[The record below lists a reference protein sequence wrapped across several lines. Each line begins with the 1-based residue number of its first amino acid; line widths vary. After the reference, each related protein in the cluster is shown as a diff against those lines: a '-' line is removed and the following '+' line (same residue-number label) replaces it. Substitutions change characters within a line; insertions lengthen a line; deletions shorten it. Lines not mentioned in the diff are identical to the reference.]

1 MKLLTELALRRSSV
15 TVLIIILLLVGGVF
29 TYRSLQVELFPEI
42 EFPLVT
48 ISTFYPSANPEAV
61 ARDVT
66 APIEAAISGVNGIDS
81 IQSVSSENRSLVL
94 AEFEFG
100 VDMEEAEST
109 ISGNVGRVF
118 FPDGVKEP
126 IVGRIDPEA
135 FPVLQVS
142 LLGDREMTELQRLM
156 DSLVLP
162 AVVGIDGVFNAQVT
176 GRTEPRVVVTLD
188 AERLSEHGI
197 SRAQVSKALSESN
210 VALPAGAVSAGGQI
224 VPVRTS
230 SGYGS
235 VEEMRNLVVGLSGRP
250 GDPAA
255 TPVLLSDV
263 ADVTETGGIP
273 TSISRTNGKPS
284 LGLNIVKEPDANT
297 VDVTSAVIEAL
308 DDVSGLPP
316 GVEIVLISNDGPAIQ
331 RQVDTLQRE
340 AILGFIFAVVV
351 VFAFLI
357 SRRPTLAR
365 GMLLSLRPTI
375 VIGLSIPL
383 SIFTG
388 IVLMG
393 LNGMNLNFMTLG
405 GLAISVGR
413 VVDDSIVVLENVYRH
428 IQRGQDR
435 KRVVLEATVEV
446 GPAIIASTLTTMVV
460 FAPLAFLQGLVGA
473 FFLPFALTVCF
484 ALAASLLVA
493 LTAVPVLGAALVR
506 PGDIAESEEDQ
517 ETGEPQ
523 TWMQRAYIPALLW
536 ALRHKVLTLVAA
548 AALTVGSLGL
558 TLFIPVTLFPSGGER
573 FLTIEAALPPGS
585 SVEQTFAQ
593 VGRVEGVLERLSAE
607 GAVEVYQ
614 TTVGSPENSVGP
626 GSGIGGLN
634 RALIFVRLSDDAPE
648 DLADQLRNSLPVPD
662 EGTISV
668 NEQVSGP
675 PTSGLELSITGA
687 DYGAISDVTR
697 DLVEEL
703 STIEGIVN
711 ISSDVTEARDQVE
724 IDVDPA
730 AAATVGLTAREVAFQ
745 VNQTLVG
752 RAVTEVEIGGRPTS
766 VVLRG
771 GSVDGI
777 EALRGL
783 KIEGPAGSAPLG
795 ELAEVG
801 VKEAPVTISR
811 SDGRRSARISGA
823 LTAEDARAVGLE
835 VQAKV
840 DAIDLPPGV
849 EVTTGGIFQQI
860 AEGFEDI
867 FLAMGAG
874 VILVYLVMVASLGSL
889 RNPFIIVMSLPL
901 ALIGVLASLAI
912 TGRTLGLPAMMGVL
926 LLIGIVVTNAIVLIA
941 FVQQLRERG
950 MGVHEALVHGG
961 RVRLRPILM
970 TAFTTSFALLPLAA
984 FVGSEGGIIGAEL
997 ATVVIGGL
1005 ISSSFLTLIV
1015 VPVVYTLVHES
1026 IPGLFGRLGRRLG
1039 SAPDPA

>member
-15 TVLIIILLLVGGVF
+15 TVLVIILLLAGGIF

-66 APIEAAISGVNGIDS
+66 APIEAAISGVNGIAS
-81 IQSVSSENRSLVL
+81 VRSVSSENRSLVL

-100 VDMEEAEST
+100 VDMAEAEST
-109 ISGNVGRVF
+109 ISSNVGRVA
-118 FPDGVKEP
+118 FPDGVREP
-126 IVGRIDPEA
+126 TVGRIDPEA

-142 LLGDREMTELQRLM
+142 LLGDREMSELQRLM
-156 DSLVLP
+156 DSVVLP
-162 AVVGIDGVFNAQVT
+162 AVAGIEGVFRVEVT

-188 AERLSEHGI
+188 SERLAEQGV
-197 SRAQVSKALSESN
+197 SRAQVSRALSESN

-230 SGYGS
+230 SGYSS

-255 TPVLLSDV
+255 APVLLSDV
-263 ADVTETGGIP
+263 ADVVETGGIP
-273 TSISRTNGKPS
+273 TSIARTNGKPS
-284 LGLNIVKEPDANT
+284 LGLNIIKEPDANT
-297 VDVTSAVIEAL
+297 IDVTSAVIEAP
-308 DDVSGLPP
+308 DDLSGLPP
-316 GVEIVLISNDGPAIQ
+316 GVEIVVISNNGPAIQ

-388 IVLMG
+388 ILLMG

-428 IQRGQDR
+428 IQRGQNR
-435 KRVVLEATVEV
+435 MQAVLEATVEV
-446 GPAIIASTLTTMVV
+446 GPAIIASTLTTIVV
-460 FAPLAFLQGLVGA
+460 FMPLVFLQGLVGA

-506 PGDIAESEEDQ
+506 PGDIEESEEDQ

-523 TWMQRAYIPALLW
+523 TWMQRAYIPALVW
-536 ALRHKVLTLVAA
+536 ALRHKAITLIAA
-548 AALTVGSLGL
+548 VVVTVGSLGL
-558 TLFIPVTLFPSGGER
+558 MAFIPVTLFPSGSER
-573 FLTIEAALPPGS
+573 FITIEAALPPGS
-585 SVEQTFAQ
+585 SVQQTFEQ
-593 VGRVEGVLERLSAE
+593 VGRVEGVIQGLSDE
-607 GAVEVYQ
+607 GSVEVYQ

-626 GSGIGGLN
+626 GAGIGGLN
-634 RALIFVRLSDDAPE
+634 RALVFVRLSEDAPD
-648 DLADQLRNSLPVPD
+648 DLADQLRGSLPVP
-662 EGTISV
+662 EGGTLSV
-668 NEQVSGP
+668 NEVASGP
-675 PTSGLELSITGA
+675 PTSGLELGITGA
-687 DYGAISDVTR
+687 DYEAISDVTR
-697 DLVEEL
+697 QLVDEV
-703 STIEGIVN
+703 STIDGIVN
-711 ISSDVTEARDQVE
+711 VTSDVTEARDQVE

-730 AAATVGLTAREVAFQ
+730 AAATIGLTAREVALQ
-745 VNQTLVG
+745 VSQTLTG
-752 RAVTEVEIGGRPTS
+752 RAVTEVQVGGRPTS

-771 GSVDGI
+771 DSVDGI
-777 EALRGL
+777 EALREL
-783 KIEGPAGSAPLG
+783 QIDGPAGSAALG

-801 VKEAPVTISR
+801 VKKGPVTISR
-811 SDGRRSARISGA
+811 SDGQRSARITGA
-823 LTAEDARAVGLE
+823 LTAEDARAIGIE

-849 EVTTGGIFQQI
+849 KVTTGGIFQQI

-867 FLAMGAG
+867 FIAMATG
-874 VILVYLVMVASLGSL
+874 VVLVYLVMVASLGSL

-950 MGVHEALVHGG
+950 MGVHEALIQGG

-984 FVGSEGGIIGAEL
+984 FVGTEGGIIGAEL

-1026 IPGLFGRLGRRLG
+1026 IPGAFRRLMRRG
-1039 SAPDPA
+1039 DVSPEPA

>member
-118 FPDGVKEP
+118 FPDGVQEP

-162 AVVGIDGVFNAQVT
+162 AVVGIDGVFNVEVT

-188 AERLSEHGI
+188 AERLAEHGI
-197 SRAQVSKALSESN
+197 SRAQVSRALSESN

-255 TPVLLSDV
+255 LPVLLSDV

-675 PTSGLELSITGA
+675 PTSGLELSITGT

-777 EALRGL
+777 EALRAL
-783 KIEGPAGSAPLG
+783 EIQGPAGSAPLG

-801 VKEAPVTISR
+801 VKEGPVTISR
-811 SDGRRSARISGA
+811 SDGRRSASISGA
-823 LTAEDARAVGLE
+823 LTAEDTRAIGLE

-849 EVTTGGIFQQI
+849 KVTTGGVFQQI

-867 FLAMGAG
+867 FLAMGTG

-950 MGVHEALVHGG
+950 MGVHESLVHGG

-1015 VPVVYTLVHES
+1015 VPVVYTLMHES
-1026 IPGLFGRLGRRLG
+1026 IPGLFGRLRPGH
-1039 SAPDPA
+1039 

>member
-15 TVLIIILLLVGGVF
+15 TVLIIILLLIGGVF

-48 ISTFYPSANPEAV
+48 VSTFYPSANPEAV
-61 ARDVT
+61 DRDVT
-66 APIEAAISGVNGIDS
+66 APIEAAISGVNGIDT
-81 IQSVSSENRSLVL
+81 IRSVSSENRSLVL

-100 VDMEEAEST
+100 VDMEEAERT
-109 ISGNVGRVF
+109 ISGNVGRVA
-118 FPDGVKEP
+118 FPDGIQEP
-126 IVGRIDPEA
+126 IVGRIDPNA

-142 LLGDREMTELQRLM
+142 LLGDLEMTELQRLM

-162 AVVGIDGVFNAQVT
+162 AVVGIDGVFNVQVT

-188 AERLSEHGI
+188 PERLAEHEL
-197 SRAQVSKALSESN
+197 SRAQVSRVLSESN

-224 VPVRTS
+224 VPVRAS

-235 VEEMRNLVVGLSGRP
+235 VEEIRSLVVGLSGRP

-255 TPVLLSDV
+255 APVLLSEV
-263 ADVTETGGIP
+263 ADVTETDGIP

-284 LGLNIVKEPDANT
+284 LGLNIIKEPDANT

-316 GVEIVLISNDGPAIQ
+316 SVEIVLISNDGPAIQ

-340 AILGFIFAVVV
+340 AILGFLFAVVV

-506 PGDIAESEEDQ
+506 PGDIAESEED
-517 ETGEPQ
+517 EVTGEPQ
-523 TWMQRAYIPALLW
+523 TWMQRAYIPALVW
-536 ALRHKVLTLVAA
+536 ALRHKVLTLAAA
-548 AALTVGSLGL
+548 AALTIGSLGL

-593 VGRVEGVLERLSAE
+593 VGRVESVLQGLSDE

-614 TTVGSPENSVGP
+614 TTVGSPENSFGP
-626 GSGIGGLN
+626 GSGVGGLN
-634 RALIFVRLSDDAPE
+634 QAQIFVRLSDDAPE
-648 DLADQLRNSLPVPD
+648 DLADQLRNDLPVPD
-662 EGTISV
+662 GGTISIS
-668 NEQVSGP
+668 ELASGP
-675 PTSGLELSITGA
+675 PSSGLELSITGA
-687 DYGAISDVTR
+687 DYGAISGVTR
-697 DLVEEL
+697 QLVEEL
-703 STIEGIVN
+703 STIEGVVN
-711 ISSDVTEARDQVE
+711 VSSDVTEARDQVE
-724 IDVDPA
+724 VDIDPA
-730 AAATVGLTAREVAFQ
+730 AAAALGLTAREVAFQ
-745 VNQTLVG
+745 VSQTLVG
-752 RAVTEVEIGGRPTS
+752 RAVTEVQIGGRPTS

-777 EALRGL
+777 EALRDL
-783 KIEGPAGSAPLG
+783 QIEGPAGSAPLG

-801 VKEAPVTISR
+801 VKEGPVTISR
-811 SDGRRSARISGA
+811 SDGRRSASISGA
-823 LTAEDARAVGLE
+823 LTAEDTRAIGLE

-840 DAIDLPPGV
+840 DAINLPPGV
-849 EVTTGGIFQQI
+849 KVTTGGVFQQI

-867 FLAMGAG
+867 FLAMGTG

-950 MGVHEALVHGG
+950 MGVHEALVLGG

-984 FVGSEGGIIGAEL
+984 FAGSEGGIIGAEL

-1015 VPVVYTLVHES
+1015 VPVVYTLMHES
-1026 IPGLFGRLGRRLG
+1026 IPGLFGRLGRR
-1039 SAPDPA
+1039 SRVSPDLA

>member
-118 FPDGVKEP
+118 FPDGVQEP

-162 AVVGIDGVFNAQVT
+162 AVVGIDGVFNVEVT

-188 AERLSEHGI
+188 AERLAEHGI
-197 SRAQVSKALSESN
+197 SRAQVSRALSESN

-393 LNGMNLNFMTLG
+393 LNGMSLNFMTLG

-607 GAVEVYQ
+607 GTVEVYQ

-675 PTSGLELSITGA
+675 PSSGLELSITGA

-697 DLVEEL
+697 QLVEEL

-783 KIEGPAGSAPLG
+783 EIQGPAGSAPLG

-835 VQAKV
+835 VQARV

-1026 IPGLFGRLGRRLG
+1026 IPGLFGRLRPGH
-1039 SAPDPA
+1039 

>member
-81 IQSVSSENRSLVL
+81 IQSVSSENRSVVL

-118 FPDGVKEP
+118 FPDGVQEP

-162 AVVGIDGVFNAQVT
+162 AVVGIDGVFNVEVT

-188 AERLSEHGI
+188 AERLAEHGI
-197 SRAQVSKALSESN
+197 SRAQVSRALSESN

-255 TPVLLSDV
+255 LPVLLSDV

-435 KRVVLEATVEV
+435 KQVVLEATVEV

-523 TWMQRAYIPALLW
+523 TWMQRAYIPALVW
-536 ALRHKVLTLVAA
+536 ALRHKAVTLAGA
-548 AALTVGSLGL
+548 AALTIGSLGL
-558 TLFIPVTLFPSGGER
+558 TLFIPITLFPSGGER

-585 SVEQTFAQ
+585 SVGQTFEQ
-593 VGRVEGVLERLSAE
+593 VGRVESVLQGLSDE

-614 TTVGSPENSVGP
+614 TTVGSPENSFGP
-626 GSGIGGLN
+626 GSGVGGLN
-634 RALIFVRLSDDAPE
+634 QALIFVRLSDDAPE
-648 DLADQLRNSLPVPD
+648 DLADQLRNDLPVPD
-662 EGTISV
+662 GGTISV
-668 NEQVSGP
+668 SELASGP
-675 PTSGLELSITGA
+675 PSSGLELSITGA

-697 DLVEEL
+697 QLVEEL

-711 ISSDVTEARDQVE
+711 VSSDVTEARDQIE

-730 AAATVGLTAREVAFQ
+730 ATAAVGLTAREVALQ
-745 VNQTLVG
+745 VSQTLVG
-752 RAVTEVEIGGRPTS
+752 RAVTEVQIGGRPTS

-777 EALRGL
+777 EALRDL
-783 KIEGPAGSAPLG
+783 QIEGPAGSAPLG

-801 VKEAPVTISR
+801 VKEGPVTISR

-901 ALIGVLASLAI
+901 ALIGVLASLAV

-1026 IPGLFGRLGRRLG
+1026 IPGLFGRLKPGH
-1039 SAPDPA
+1039 

>member
-118 FPDGVKEP
+118 FPDGVQEP

-188 AERLSEHGI
+188 AERLAEHGI

-1015 VPVVYTLVHES
+1015 VPVVYTLMHES
-1026 IPGLFGRLGRRLG
+1026 IPGLFGRLRPGH
-1039 SAPDPA
+1039 

>member
-81 IQSVSSENRSLVL
+81 IQSVSSENRSVVL

-118 FPDGVKEP
+118 FPDGVQEP
-126 IVGRIDPEA
+126 RVGRIDPEA

-156 DSLVLP
+156 DTIVLP
-162 AVVGIDGVFNAQVT
+162 AVAGIDGVFNVEVT

-197 SRAQVSKALSESN
+197 SRAQVSRALSESN
-210 VALPAGAVSAGGQI
+210 VALPAGAVSTGGQI

-235 VEEMRNLVVGLSGRP
+235 VEEMRNLVVGLSRRP

-607 GAVEVYQ
+607 GTVEVYQ

-1015 VPVVYTLVHES
+1015 VPVVYTLMHES
-1026 IPGLFGRLGRRLG
+1026 IPGLFGRLRPGH
-1039 SAPDPA
+1039 

>member
-81 IQSVSSENRSLVL
+81 IQSVSSENRSVVL

-109 ISGNVGRVF
+109 ISGNVGRVA
-118 FPDGVKEP
+118 FPDGVQEP

-162 AVVGIDGVFNAQVT
+162 AVVGIDGVFNVEVT

-188 AERLSEHGI
+188 AERLAEHGI
-197 SRAQVSKALSESN
+197 SRAQVSRALSESN

-393 LNGMNLNFMTLG
+393 LNGMSLNFMTLG

-428 IQRGQDR
+428 IQKGQDR

-777 EALRGL
+777 EALRSL
-783 KIEGPAGSAPLG
+783 EIEGPAGSAQLG
-795 ELAEVG
+795 DLAEVG
-801 VKEAPVTISR
+801 VKKGPVTISR

-1015 VPVVYTLVHES
+1015 VPVVYTLMHES
-1026 IPGLFGRLGRRLG
+1026 IPGLFGRLGRRG
-1039 SAPDPA
+1039 RVSPDPA

>member
-81 IQSVSSENRSLVL
+81 IQSVSSENRSVVL

-118 FPDGVKEP
+118 FPDGVQEP

-607 GAVEVYQ
+607 GTVEVYQ

-777 EALRGL
+777 EALRAL
-783 KIEGPAGSAPLG
+783 EIQGPAGSAPLG

-1015 VPVVYTLVHES
+1015 VPVVYTLMHES
-1026 IPGLFGRLGRRLG
+1026 IPGLFGRLRPGH
-1039 SAPDPA
+1039 

>member
-81 IQSVSSENRSLVL
+81 IQSVSSENRSVVL

-118 FPDGVKEP
+118 FPDGVQEP

-162 AVVGIDGVFNAQVT
+162 AVVGIDGVFNVEVT

-188 AERLSEHGI
+188 AERLAEHGI
-197 SRAQVSKALSESN
+197 SRAQVSRALSESN

-607 GAVEVYQ
+607 GTVEVYQ

-724 IDVDPA
+724 IDVAPA
-730 AAATVGLTAREVAFQ
+730 AAATIGLTAREVALQ
-745 VNQTLVG
+745 VSQTLVG

-777 EALRGL
+777 EALRAL
-783 KIEGPAGSAPLG
+783 EIQGPAGSAPLG

-801 VKEAPVTISR
+801 VKEGPVTISR
-811 SDGRRSARISGA
+811 SDGRRSASISGA
-823 LTAEDARAVGLE
+823 LTAEDTRAIGLE

-849 EVTTGGIFQQI
+849 KVTTGGIFQQI

-1026 IPGLFGRLGRRLG
+1026 IPGLFGRLRPGH
-1039 SAPDPA
+1039 